1 MGASWTKDTLGVT
14 FSRAR
19 LQWGHILIIIIR
31 VLRKKMKTIQSVPQK
46 DITRRT
52 FLRLSNGL
60 LTYTIR
66 LETSDFICNASF
78 RPSSNIRSTFCWGF
92 FLLQRVCNKGLRGP
106 ELKPIHMKSFEY
118 IRIPAKTSHIPWL
131 SLSAQIRYIIT

>member
-46 DITRRT
+46 DITRHT

-66 LETSDFICNASF
+66 LETSDFISQANQSDINDKKQYHSQTHA
-78 RPSSNIRSTFCWGF
+78 
-92 FLLQRVCNKGLRGP
+92 
-106 ELKPIHMKSFEY
+106 EH
-118 IRIPAKTSHIPWL
+118 
-131 SLSAQIRYIIT
+131 